1 MVDWCRLID
10 EGPFASIST
19 GERIT
24 FHNPD
29 ALTALSAAAA
39 LTSRVRVMANLL
51 VAPWHAT
58 TLLAKQLAT
67 IDVVCDGRLDVGI
80 GVGGR
85 GQDYESLGAS
95 MARRHDRL
103 DEQAAELRR
112 LWSGEAPVPG
122 APPLGPP
129 TVQPGGPDLYAGAL
143 GPKATARAARWARGV
158 TGFSLNLEVGE
169 INRAIELAD
178 AAWQEAGRPEP
189 PRFVTACFYALGDD
203 AAGVLEKFTYDY
215 FEVFGADV
223 AKMTA
228 AAAALDSAGALADAL
243 ARVAAE
249 TRADE
254 VILVPAS
261 VDPDLATQ
269 AASLVAALPS

>member
-29 ALTALSAAAA
+29 ALTALAAAAA
-39 LTSRVRVMANLL
+39 LTSRARVMANLL

-95 MARRHDRL
+95 MSRRHDRL

-129 TVQPGGPDLYAGAL
+129 PVQPGGPDLYAGAL

-158 TGFSLNLEVGE
+158 TGFSLNLDVGE
-169 INRAIELAD
+169 INRAIEMAD
-178 AAWQEAGRPEP
+178 AAWREAGRSEP

-203 AAGVLEKFTYDY
+203 ATGVLEKFTYDY

-228 AAAALDSAGALADAL
+228 AAAELDSAGKLAEALG
-243 ARVAAE
+243 RVAAE
-249 TRADE
+249 TRTDE

-261 VDPDLATQ
+261 VDPNLAVR
-269 AASLVAALPS
+269 AAAVVAPLPS